1 MRIRICESI
10 ARLCLTHK
18 LLLSLFLGLL
28 LLFAVQALLSFA
40 APAAPL
46 HTLHSGY
53 QFLPP
58 YASLRDRFG
67 FDSGRDLASYAVDQL
82 HAGWYSDWHT
92 NLDPPHPDGLTYVQ
106 LVLFQAGADPDD
118 PSQFTVIP
126 SPEMIAQIAAVH
138 PGSLWL
144 LGNEPDSQNW
154 GSPIDPEVYAIVY
167 HDYHALI
174 EHLDPTALIANG
186 SIVQPTPCRLEY
198 LDIVWDTYQQTYS
211 ETMPVDVWSVHAF
224 ILREVGAWG
233 AGPPP
238 GVDPIC
244 GMDYR
249 VRDGDDVDIFRDNL
263 VAMRQ
268 WMKGKG
274 EQNKPLIISEYGVLW
289 PEWYAD
295 EDGRLFTPER
305 VSHFMTQTF
314 DLFLNE
320 TYPDVGYPE
329 DDYRLVQA
337 WAWYSLSDDRTYNGY
352 LFHSDSKEISTIGQA
367 YADYTAALADTAGAD
382 LVAQI
387 WVDMTPLGHLTPTV
401 PFDVLTST
409 LPVTGTVA
417 NLSQISVTDVVITAP
432 LLGFQLVQDMP
443 ARYEKDVAP
452 LPLPEFV
459 VTGPGVYDLSLFV
472 DPAQAVTDV
481 HRTNN
486 AYTVSVDAR
495 PDLLISTTRIGI
507 RPRIGIRQSMHSP
520 GGLGYMLDITL
531 TVANR
536 GAWPSRPVSGALGVN
551 NVHGTLIL
559 PEQRFSVPALASV
572 AQANVT
578 QELLVPASNEDL
590 YRLRLEV
597 DSADIL
603 YPDGVLDEQDEDNN
617 WVEVVIPIVVTT
629 TLEPGSAAVL
639 TSTSGHLTFLFP
651 AGTVT
656 RTTEIRLTPRAISEL
671 DPGPLVGV
679 AAFDLAAYRD
689 GQPILITP
697 LLPITVTWQY
707 TDADMS
713 RDADMFR
720 DADVSSLDEDSLD
733 LYHIGE
739 GQRWQ
744 RAVCPAEQ
752 REPEL
757 NRLSTCIQELST
769 YVFGQEYVW
778 FVPYVLVDSEGGSA
792 NQRISESA
800 N

>member
-1 MRIRICESI
+1 MRR
-10 ARLCLTHK
+10 
-18 LLLSLFLGLL
+18 LLLAFFLSLL
-28 LLFAVQALLSFA
+28 LLLAVRALLSSA

-46 HTLHSGY
+46 RTLHSGY

-58 YASLRDRFG
+58 YDSPRDRFG

-82 HAGWYSDWHT
+82 HAGWYSDWVT

-106 LVLFQAGADPDD
+106 LVIFRAGADPRD
-118 PSQFTVIP
+118 PSQYRVTPGPDV
-126 SPEMIAQIAAVH
+126 IAQIAAAH

-144 LGNEPDSQNW
+144 MGNEPDSLNW
-154 GSPIDPEVYAIVY
+154 GSPIDPDVYAMVY

-174 EHLDPTALIANG
+174 KRLDPTALIGNG
-186 SIVQPTPCRLEY
+186 GIVQPTPCRLEY

-211 ETMPVDVWSVHAF
+211 ETMPVDVWNVHAF

-244 GMDYR
+244 GMAYD
-249 VRDGDDVDIFRDNL
+249 VRDGDNVDIFRDNL

-268 WMKGKG
+268 WMKDKG

-295 EDGRLFTPER
+295 EDGRLFTPAR

-367 YADYTAALADTAGAD
+367 YADYTAALDDTGYVD
-382 LVAQI
+382 LVAQL
-387 WVDMTPLGHLTPTV
+387 WVDTTPLGHLTPTV

-417 NLSQISVTDVVITAP
+417 NLGQISVTDVVITAP
-432 LLGFQLVQDMP
+432 LLGFHLVQDMP
-443 ARYEKDVAP
+443 ARYEEDVAS
-452 LPLPEFV
+452 LPLPAFIITE
-459 VTGPGVYDLSLFV
+459 PGVYDLSLFV
-472 DPAQAVTDV
+472 DPTQAVTDV
-481 HRTNN
+481 HRANN

-495 PDLLISTTRIGI
+495 PDLLMSSTVW
-507 RPRIGIRQSMHSP
+507 SMHSP
-520 GGLGYMLDITL
+520 GGLGHMLDITL

-551 NVHGTLIL
+551 NVHGTPIL

-572 AQANVT
+572 AQANIT

-590 YRLRLEV
+590 YRVRLEV

-603 YPDGVLDEQDEDNN
+603 HPDGVLDEQDEDNN
-617 WVEVVIPIVVTT
+617 QVEVVIPIVVTT

-639 TSTSGHLTFLFP
+639 TSTSGHLIFLFP

-656 RTTEIRLTPRAISEL
+656 RTTEIRLTPRVISEL
-671 DPGPLVGV
+671 SPGPPVGV
-679 AAFDLAAYRD
+679 AAFELAAYRD

-697 LLPITVTWQY
+697 LLPITVTWRY
-707 TDADMS
+707 TDV
-713 RDADMFR
+713 
-720 DADVSSLDEDSLD
+720 DVSSLD
-733 LYHIGE
+733 LYYAEE

-744 RAVCPAEQ
+744 RVVCPAEQ

-757 NRLSTCIQELST
+757 NRLSTCIQELGT
-769 YVFGQEYVW
+769 YVFGQGYLW
-778 FVPYVLVDSEGGSA
+778 FLPYVLVDSEGGQTTSRVEGILE
-792 NQRISESA
+792 NSSRYLMSP
-800 N
+800 

>member
-1 MRIRICESI
+1 MRDAADQNPKRFVM
-10 ARLCLTHK
+10 RRM
-18 LLLSLFLGLL
+18 LLSLFLGLL
-28 LLFAVQALLSFA
+28 LLFAVRALLSFA
-40 APAAPL
+40 APAAL
-46 HTLHSGY
+46 LRTLHSGY

-58 YASLRDRFG
+58 YASPRDRFG

-106 LVLFQAGADPDD
+106 LVLFQAGADPND
-118 PSQFTVIP
+118 PSQFTMSP
-126 SPEMIAQIAAVH
+126 SSEMIARIAATH

-154 GSPIDPEVYAIVY
+154 GSPIGPEVYAIVY

-174 EHLDPTALIANG
+174 KHLDPTALIANG

-198 LDIVWDTYQQTYS
+198 LDIVWETYQQTYS
-211 ETMPVDVWSVHAF
+211 ETMPVDVWNVHAF

-268 WMKGKG
+268 WMKDKG

-289 PEWYAD
+289 PEWYPD

-329 DDYRLVQA
+329 DDHRLVQA

-367 YADYTAALADTAGAD
+367 YADYTAALADTAYAD
-382 LVAQI
+382 LVAQL

-417 NLSQISVTDVVITAP
+417 NLGQISVTDVVIAAP
-432 LLGFQLVQDMP
+432 LLGFRLVQDMP
-443 ARYEKDVAP
+443 ARYEEDVAP
-452 LPLPEFV
+452 LLLPELV
-459 VTGPGVYDLSLFV
+459 ITGSGVYDLSLFV

-481 HRTNN
+481 HRANN

-495 PDLLISTTRIGI
+495 PDLLISATVW
-507 RPRIGIRQSMHSP
+507 SMHTP
-520 GGLGYMLDITL
+520 GGLGHMLDITL

-551 NVHGTLIL
+551 NAHGTLIL
-559 PEQRFSVPALASV
+559 PAQRFSVPALASV

-597 DSADIL
+597 DSADML
-603 YPDGVLDEQDEDNN
+603 HPDGVLDEQDEDNN
-617 WVEVVIPIVVTT
+617 QVEVVIPIVVTT
-629 TLEPGSAAVL
+629 TLEPGSTAVL
-639 TSTSGHLTFLFP
+639 TSTSGHLTFLLP

-656 RTTEIRLTPRAISEL
+656 RTTEIRLTPRVISEL
-671 DPGPLVGV
+671 DPGSLAGV
-679 AAFDLAAYRD
+679 AAFELAAYQD

-707 TDADMS
+707 TDAD
-713 RDADMFR
+713 
-720 DADVSSLDEDSLD
+720 VSSLDEDSLD
-733 LYHIGE
+733 LYYTGE
-739 GQRWQ
+739 SQRWQ
-744 RAVCPAEQ
+744 RVVCPAQ
-752 REPEL
+752 RREPEL
-757 NRLSTCIQELST
+757 NRLSICIQELGT
-769 YVFGQEYVW
+769 YVFGQEYFW
-778 FVPYVLVDSEGGSA
+778 FVPYVLVDSEGGQTMS
-792 NQRISESA
+792 RVEVILEDSSRYLISP
-800 N
+800 